1 MYSDYTNRI
10 AYLSWFMYPIVLI
23 YPFLNEEWEGPKYKI
38 FQWVVYGHLA
48 FNLVM
53 VFIYW

>member
-23 YPFLNEEWEGPKYKI
+23 YPFLNEEWEGPQYKY
-38 FQWVVYGHLA
+38 FQWVAYGHMA
-48 FNLVM
+48 FNLFM
-53 VFIYW
+53 AFIYW